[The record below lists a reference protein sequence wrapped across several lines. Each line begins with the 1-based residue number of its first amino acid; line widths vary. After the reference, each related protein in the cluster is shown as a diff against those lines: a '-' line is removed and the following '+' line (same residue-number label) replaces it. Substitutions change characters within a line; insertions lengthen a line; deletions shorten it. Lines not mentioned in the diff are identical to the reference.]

1 MPFYPTTEAPD
12 YEQVSVGAK
21 TAPDQKFAA
30 AYMNG
35 LERDSGFFG
44 GTIPVVSGVAA
55 SVSDLVDTASSSIGL
70 TDRQTINNKFLGA
83 IGSPGL
89 TGWFDQNR
97 GAIEVGSGVAG
108 IIVSDVVARG
118 ILKPAGK
125 VMQAIRGV
133 PYVGKVATLDAQYER
148 AVRLANLTTREMAVR
163 GMVGVERFAAV
174 EMNLASLGTAA
185 FVTSGKKASTAVFR
199 AGAARGL
206 TQAATQEAVMAATL
220 NQNSFLYGDELSHN
234 LAWSAAG
241 LGIAGGLESMVSAY
255 TLRKIANSDAIRRL
269 NARALDVQGLE
280 SQRLHASSI
289 VESLLKNTNGEILD
303 SSFLFGSSG
312 ATTDKIT
319 SMAISASELQKP
331 RGITERARALFG
343 KREQLATPQ
352 LQMAFEEL
360 NKVTVRGLTG
370 VSRAGFGTK
379 LEGLGAPLKESLVRE
394 PGFLYGIEELGTAV
408 DNMTRR
414 ETALLR
420 DANISKRLTAVQQ
433 LLQDGGKWKRT
444 RYKTKQGEVFSDE
457 LIPLADEEAEA
468 LQMEARELQFKA
480 SQVPVTMLE
489 PGEWAPI
496 QHGDIADNYQPRT
509 IMEEG
514 FLGED
519 GRKIWSRQ
527 KAAKGEETLGIGSDG
542 ELYLPGN
549 GRLEALKIEDML
561 NLYQVGNKAVR
572 DMATSGHVLTLPNK
586 PTWFQL
592 DMAEQLIKATD
603 NPGAVVFPGKMTRQS
618 AKVEAFAQKVSALR
632 RREMS
637 IKLANKRGTAE
648 SISEAQAFEQKVFFN
663 LPRLT
668 SYQQGLMGT
677 SETPLDFILAG
688 LRTGDEVRA
697 MSHEDIVKLL
707 NDSKKITQFT
717 EETMDTIDE
726 LHGNSFNFLMDRDG
740 NAIKPIIGYKRPLSP
755 HDWTRDELFTRQ
767 AMKAQTVRETL
778 VGPTADPITLEIVNA
793 IMSNPN
799 AAEARRVMELAD
811 DQARS
816 FVPGFRE
823 SAPQT
828 TTGSFINAVTSRER
842 RDVDNLIMR
851 AASIVKE
858 DESRITSAV
867 MRGMIGEVMGDAI
880 TVVNSPRNVQTKLLL
895 NQFHS
900 FRPGWEIAR
909 EPTKVAL
916 PDGKT
921 GYQFILDHESA
932 TNAKW
937 FQERFGRELKK
948 GQPLLNPNGT
958 EIVLDE
964 LGMDTLNRMQ
974 QIHKAEIAMK
984 NTLLRSQGLPEIKEV
999 PFYAA
1004 PPNDKGKFVAY
1015 VFDMQD
1021 NVVPGMKISA
1031 DSPEGLTK
1039 AIAEAQGN
1047 LKAGHSIRQRS
1058 QVESFMTLWD
1068 KAQMDF
1074 IAPNTTAIQPKK
1086 HNFGKSSGSLMNPNS
1101 FDEALVSVRDNMV
1114 RHGTDI
1120 LEILYEEPLKAA
1132 RARSA
1137 IARVE
1142 SGVGE
1147 KAAQHSSVYDRYV
1160 QNLLGRNAL
1169 GAKDSFFGDAF
1180 GWAEKRLNGVL
1191 ASPQAMKMGDTY
1203 QALKDFIRTAAPG
1216 RSPSGSEFNKL
1227 SQALGEYM
1235 PYKSAMEMAARES
1248 GGKTPTEVAAIT
1260 SKLSWFEAA
1269 SRLRWFESMHAV
1281 ANVGSLLA
1289 NTPAVVKALQPLAG
1303 ETVEEAAKRNSSL
1316 VMMAATPDGKG
1327 IGLLNMPK
1335 LLWSSM
1341 RDAQMK
1347 VADEFTTRAVR
1358 LGYMDQEVAEFQ
1370 RAWGAIDSK
1379 DGWRGF
1385 VFGNAS
1391 AEGKGIGGKIARSGG
1406 IDKWL
1411 SILSDK
1417 SEAFTRQW
1425 GMYTGRRVAE
1435 SIGIHNVDDQLTFA
1449 HDLTNKIIANYDPR
1463 NRPEVFQGALGAPIG
1478 LFQSYVLNYYQR
1490 MFRYIETGNG
1500 RAVAT
1505 QFATQ
1510 GAVFG
1515 VNSVPGWDA
1524 LNWAFFDH
1532 QQGENDDPVD
1542 SMYRRFGTADAD
1554 LIMHGTLSN
1563 IPKIFGMDGIS
1574 LYTRGDSQFR
1584 APVVN
1589 LPVAD
1594 TMKRLFNGIMEG
1606 VNAARVE
1613 GGLSLN
1619 HTAEILSNMITN
1631 RPLAGMLEV
1640 GGAHGYDTS
1649 WDGQVVSQAKGAAES
1664 TFRILGVRAMRQ
1676 QKEIEMFYANKNAQ
1690 EEQNGRKTTLRSST
1704 RAAIRDGRYDDI
1716 PGLFKQYVQAG
1727 GDPRYYTRWVKDSF
1741 GAALDTRGERMLS
1754 KALKDEDGSKNA
1766 MIGRLL
1772 DSQVDITE
1780 DDTSS
1785 DDYGREKEIES
1796 VIEQSWDTN
1805 PDPAEGSFLNGSE
1818 SLEPPDPQQ

>member
-1 MPFYPTTEAPD
+1 MPFYPTTEEPD
-12 YEQVSVGAK
+12 FEQVSVGAK
-21 TAPDQKFAA
+21 AAPDQEFASSYMTGLSRSPGSAIA
-30 AYMNG
+30 ATI
-35 LERDSGFFG
+35 G
-44 GTIPVVSGVAA
+44 G
-55 SVSDLVDTASSSIGL
+55 SVLDLVDTAVSSVGL
-70 TDRQTINNKFLGA
+70 TDRQQINNKFLGA

-97 GAIEVGSGVAG
+97 GAVEVGSGIAG
-108 IIVSDVVARG
+108 IIVSDVIARKM
-118 ILKPAGK
+118 LKPAGK
-125 VMQAIRGV
+125 VMKAIRGV
-133 PYVGKVATLDAQYER
+133 PYVGKIATLDAQYER
-148 AVRLANLTTREMAVR
+148 AVRLAGLTTRSMATR
-163 GMVGVERFAAV
+163 GMVGVERFAGV
-174 EMNLASLGTAA
+174 EMNLARLGAPA
-185 FVTSGKKASTAVFR
+185 LATSGQMASRAVFR
-199 AGAARGL
+199 AGLARGV
-206 TQAATQEAVMAATL
+206 TRYAATEAVMATTL
-220 NQNSFLYGDELSHN
+220 NQNSFLYSDDLAHN

-241 LGIAGGLESMVSAY
+241 LGIAGGIESMVSAY
-255 TLRKIANSDAIRRL
+255 TLRKIANSDAIRQL
-269 NARALDVQGLE
+269 NARSFDVTGLE
-280 SQRLHASSI
+280 SRRIHASSI
-289 VESLLKNTNGEILD
+289 VSDLLKGTDGELAD
-303 SSFLFGSSG
+303 SSYLWGSGG

-319 SMAISASELQKP
+319 SMAIGASELQKP
-331 RGITERARALFG
+331 RGFTERARALFG
-343 KREQLATPQ
+343 KREAIATPQ
-352 LQMAFEEL
+352 LTMAYEEL

-394 PGFLYGIEELGTAV
+394 PSFLYGIEELGTTV

-420 DANISKRLTAVQQ
+420 DAGIKKRLDEATK
-433 LLQDGGKWKRT
+433 LLADGGKWKRT

-457 LIPLADEEAEA
+457 LVPLGDDAKEALEAEVK
-468 LQMEARELQFKA
+468 ELQFK
-480 SQVPVTMLE
+480 STHVPVTMLE
-489 PGEWAPI
+489 PGEWVPI
-496 QHGDIADNYQPRT
+496 ELGDLADNYAPRSLV
-509 IMEEG
+509 EEG
-514 FLGED
+514 GLGED
-519 GRKIWSRQ
+519 NVKIWQRQ
-527 KAAKGEETLGIGSDG
+527 KAKKGEDTLGLGSDG

-549 GRLEALKIEDML
+549 GRLEALKTEDML
-561 NLYQVGNKAVR
+561 NLYQIGNKAVR
-572 DMATSGHVLTLPNK
+572 DMAAAGHTLTLPAK
-586 PTWFQL
+586 PNWFQL
-592 DMAEQLIKATD
+592 DLAEQLIKATD

-618 AKVEAFAQKVSALR
+618 AKVEAFAQKVSSLR
-632 RREMS
+632 RREQA
-637 IKLANKRGTAE
+637 IKLASARGTAE
-648 SISEAQAFEQKVFFN
+648 SISEAKAFEQKVFFN

-677 SETPLDFILAG
+677 SETPLDFVLAG
-688 LRTGDEVRA
+688 LRTGDEVRG
-697 MSHEDIVKLL
+697 MSHEEIVKLL

-717 EETMDTIDE
+717 DETMDTIDE
-726 LHGNSFNFLMDRDG
+726 LQGNSFNFLMDRDG

-755 HDWTRDELFTRQ
+755 LEWSRDELFTRQ
-767 AMKAQTVRETL
+767 AMKAAAVRETL
-778 VGPTADPITLEIVNA
+778 VGPGADPITREIVNA

-816 FVPGFRE
+816 FVPGFR
-823 SAPQT
+823 SAAPQT
-828 TTGSFINAVTSRER
+828 TEGSFINAITSRER
-842 RDVDNLIMR
+842 RDADNLVMR

-858 DESRITSAV
+858 DESRITAAV
-867 MRGMIGEVMGDAI
+867 MRGMIGDIMGDAI
-880 TVVNSPRNVQTKLLL
+880 TVVNSPRNVQSKLLL

-900 FRPGWEIAR
+900 FRPGWELAR
-909 EPTKVAL
+909 EPTKIQL

-948 GQPLLNPNGT
+948 GQPMLSPSGT
-958 EIVLDE
+958 EVVLDE

-984 NTLLRSQGLPEIKEV
+984 NTLLRSQGLPELKEV

-1004 PPNDKGKFVAY
+1004 PPSDKGKYVAY
-1015 VFDMQD
+1015 VFDLQD

-1031 DSPEGLTK
+1031 DSPTGLAN
-1039 AIAEAQGN
+1039 AISEAEKN
-1047 LKAGHSIRQRS
+1047 LKAGYSIRQRG

-1086 HNFGKSSGSLMNPNS
+1086 HNFGKSGGTLMNPNA
-1101 FDEALVSVRDNMV
+1101 FDEALVTIRDNMV
-1114 RHGTDI
+1114 RHGTDV
-1120 LEILYEEPLKAA
+1120 LETLFEEPLKAA
-1132 RARSA
+1132 RARA
-1137 IARVE
+1137 HIARVE
-1142 SGVGE
+1142 APVGV
-1147 KAAQHSSVYDRYV
+1147 KQTQHSSVYDRYV

-1169 GAKDSFFGDAF
+1169 NAKDSFFGGIADI
-1180 GWAEKRLNGVL
+1180 AEQRLNGFL
-1191 ASPQAMKMGDTY
+1191 SGNIAMKMGDTY
-1203 QALKDFIRTAAPG
+1203 QALKDFLRVG
-1216 RSPSGSEFNKL
+1216 SRSVTPEQFNKL
-1227 SQALGEYM
+1227 AQSLGEYM

-1248 GGKTPTEVAAIT
+1248 ATRPPKEVAEIT

-1303 ETVEEAAKRNSSL
+1303 ETLEEAAKRNSSL

-1327 IGLLNMPK
+1327 IGVLNMPK
-1335 LLWSSM
+1335 LLWTSM
-1341 RDAQMK
+1341 RDAWQK
-1347 VADEFTTRAVR
+1347 VPDEFTQRAVR

-1370 RAWGAIDSK
+1370 RAWGSIDSK
-1379 DGWRGF
+1379 EGWRGF
-1385 VFGNAS
+1385 VFGNESADFAS
-1391 AEGKGIGGKIARSGG
+1391 KTGLNIRNKVAHSGG

-1425 GMYTGRRVAE
+1425 GMYAGKRVAE

-1490 MFRYIETGNG
+1490 MFRYIETGNS

-1510 GAVFG
+1510 AAVFG

-1524 LNWAFFDH
+1524 INWAFFDH
-1532 QQGENDDPVD
+1532 QQGENDDPVE

-1584 APVVN
+1584 APVLN

-1594 TMKRLFNGIMEG
+1594 TIKRLWSGIMQG
-1606 VNAARVE
+1606 VSAAKAE
-1613 GGLSLN
+1613 GGMSLN

-1640 GGAHGYDTS
+1640 GAAHGYDTS
-1649 WDGQVVSQAKGAAES
+1649 WDGQVVSEAKGMAES

-1690 EEQNGRKTTLRSST
+1690 EEQNARKTTLRSAT
-1704 RAAIRDGRYDDI
+1704 RAAIRDGRFDDV

-1727 GDPRYYTRWVKDSF
+1727 GDPRYYTRWVKSSF
-1741 GAALDTRGERMLS
+1741 DAALDSRGERMLE

-1766 MIGRLL
+1766 IIGRLL

-1780 DDTSS
+1780 DDNNS

-1796 VIEQSWDTN
+1796 IISQSWEGT
-1805 PDPAEGSFLNGSE
+1805 PDPTEGSSLNGSE
-1818 SLEPPDPQQ
+1818 DLSESEQPMQF